1 MPIKFS
7 CPHCS
12 RRLSV
17 SSKRANTAV
26 VCPKCEQ
33 TLTVPATSKGTS
45 TQREGKRKK
54 EKKDSAPP
62 VASQNNPFAEF
73 EVFDLPPTE
82 SDKASHEQ
90 RVSRTRQIE
99 NQAVNPSTLAVPRHV
114 LYLQGGLL
122 LALAVVAFSLGLLVG
137 GQGGLRNDRGAA
149 GLQPV
154 AVSGKVTYL
163 SDAGLTN
170 NDNGCAVILLPRET
184 YPSAKIAVEGLA
196 PGDGE
201 PTLSPHGIA
210 EIERIGGGH
219 DWTDG
224 KGEFQMKLPSGG
236 RFFLLVISS
245 NKDRS
250 RDIDTNE
257 LAEIGTYFDSTK
269 ELLGDREYRWTKE
282 VIRDDRTM
290 PVKF

>member
-1 MPIKFS
+1 M
-7 CPHCS
+7 
-12 RRLSV
+12 
-17 SSKRANTAV
+17 

-33 TLTVPATSKGTS
+33 TLTVPTPSKGTS
-45 TQREGKRKK
+45 AQREGKRKQGK
-54 EKKDSAPP
+54 TSVPP

-90 RVSRTRQIE
+90 RVSRIRQIE

-122 LALAVVAFSLGLLVG
+122 LALAVVAFALGLLVG

-154 AVSGKVTYL
+154 TVSGKVTYL
-163 SDAGLTN
+163 SDAGMTN
-170 NDNGCAVILLPRET
+170 KDHGCVVILLPRLSAL
-184 YPSAKIAVEGLA
+184 SAKIPVEGLH
-196 PGDGE
+196 PVDGE
-201 PTLSPHGIA
+201 PPLTPPPGIA
-210 EIERIGGGH
+210 KIKGISGGH

-224 KGEFQMKLPSGG
+224 KGEFQVKLPAGG

-250 RDIDTNE
+250 HNIDIRE
-257 LAEIGTYFDSTK
+257 LAEMGEYFDSPK
-269 ELLGDREYRWTKE
+269 ELLGDREYRWSKE
-282 VIRDDRTM
+282 VIRDDRVI